1 MMKQLELTEELL
13 VHLRDDSR
21 NGLERVLAFEVL
33 RLRKLLE
40 EKEDVR

>member
-1 MMKQLELTEELL
+1 MQTLQLTEELL

-21 NGLERVLAFEVL
+21 NGLERILAFEVL